1 MRKLFRSLLAA
12 LLVIALLCGLT
23 ACSNTEEA
31 PAADASVQ
39 TAVDSSLP
47 FAGTTLTVFNWFDY
61 IDPAVIDMFEEETG
75 ATVQYV
81 NFTTVEEMYAK
92 IEAGAATYDVVFPS
106 DYMIER
112 MITADM
118 LAPLNFENIPNAD
131 GIMDWMKTA
140 DYDPTFSYSVPYLW
154 GTVGILYNTEM
165 VHGEINSW
173 DVLFSDEYAQD
184 VIMISSMRDTIAVAL
199 KELGYSLNSRNPEE
213 LYAARD
219 LLVHQKQSGIPCGY
233 LLDEV
238 KDKMVGNEA
247 ALSVVYSGDAYYAMD
262 KNEALSYVVPNEGSN
277 VWIDGMCIPKN
288 SPNKECAEAFI
299 NFLCRDDV
307 AQMNFDYVYYPTP
320 IQSVADALKE
330 DDPDLYAVMIP
341 SDEVIAR
348 CEFFHDVLDAMDLY
362 ESVWMA
368 VRSARRAN

>member
-1 MRKLFRSLLAA
+1 MRKPVCILLALVLA
-12 LLVIALLCGLT
+12 LAMLSLAACSDTEVSSESDVIA
-23 ACSNTEEA
+23 
-31 PAADASVQ
+31 VI
-39 TAVDSSLP
+39 DSDKP

-92 IEAGAATYDVVFPS
+92 IEAGAAVYDVVFPS

-112 MITADM
+112 MIAADM
-118 LAPLNFENIPNAD
+118 LAPLNFDNIPNAD

-165 VHGEINSW
+165 VEEEIDSW
-173 DVLFSDEYAQD
+173 DVLFSEDYAQD

-219 LLVHQKQSGIPCGY
+219 LLVAQKKAGIPCGY

-288 SPNKECAEAFI
+288 SPNKDCAEAFI
-299 NFLCRDDV
+299 NFLCKEEI

-320 IQSVADALKE
+320 IQAVADALKE
-330 DDPDLYAVMIP
+330 DDPDLYSIMIP
-341 SDEVIAR
+341 SDEVIAN

-368 VRSARRAN
+368 VRSARR

>member
-1 MRKLFRSLLAA
+1 MRKLVRSLLAA
-12 LLVIALLCGLT
+12 LLAIALLCMMT

-31 PAADASVQ
+31 PAAGVSSE

-47 FAGTTLTVFNWFDY
+47 FAGTTLTVFNWYDY
-61 IDPAVIDMFEEETG
+61 IDPTVIDMFEEQTG

-92 IEAGAATYDVVFPS
+92 IESGAGSYDVIFPS
-106 DYMIER
+106 DYMVER
-112 MITADM
+112 MIAADM
-118 LAPLNFENIPNAD
+118 LEPLNYDNIPNAD
-131 GIMDWMKTA
+131 GVIEWMKTP
-140 DYDPTFSYSVPYLW
+140 DYDPESAYSVPYLW

-165 VHGEINSW
+165 VSSEIDSW
-173 DVLFSDEYAQD
+173 EALFSEEHADN
-184 VIMISSMRDTIAVAL
+184 VIMMSSMRDTIGITL
-199 KELGYSLNSRNPEE
+199 KHLGYSLNSRVPEE

-219 LLVHQKQSGIPCGY
+219 ALVAQKQAGIPCGY

-247 ALSVVYSGDAYYAMD
+247 ALAVVYSGDALYAMD
-262 KNEALSYVVPNEGSN
+262 KNEALAYAVPKEGSN
-277 VWIDGMCIPKN
+277 VWLDGMCIPKG

-299 NFLCRDDV
+299 NFLCDEEI
-307 AQMNFDYVYYPTP
+307 AYMNMDYVYYSSP
-320 IQSVADALKE
+320 IQAVANALQE
-330 DDPDLYAVMIP
+330 DDPGLYAVMNP
-341 SDEVIAR
+341 SDEVISR

-368 VRSARRAN
+368 VRSARRG